1 MVHSWDDILVMVCVS
16 FFFSSPYMMLYIF
29 VSEYQPR
36 GVWKKMESSDLTN
49 TSYFCDFFLFKT
61 IYLFIYFVIGVGDI
75 VF

>member
-16 FFFSSPYMMLYIF
+16 YNMMLYIF